1 MDRSLVIHRVHKIAK
16 TWTQLKQLSMHKFS
30 QVKGKRVSGRG
41 CYCIVWDGR
50 EKASLGR

>member
-1 MDRSLVIHRVHKIAK
+1 MDKSLVIHRVHKIAK
-16 TWTQLKQLSMHKFS
+16 TWTQLKQLSVHKFS
-30 QVKGKRVSGRG
+30 QVKGKRESGRG